1 MKKISIFLLL
11 VLFASFTFAREV
23 KEVKPVKNVILMIP
37 DGTSLGV
44 YSAARW
50 YKIYNNLGEGL
61 NIDPYITGTVST
73 FSSNAPIGDS
83 APTTSAYMTG
93 IPSRTGHVSIYPV
106 HDPENDLYPIDSTMA
121 YQPLTT
127 ILEASRIENN
137 KATGLVVT
145 CEFPHAT
152 PADCAA
158 HHYNRSNYKALAPQ
172 MAYQNLDVMFGG
184 GNGILTD
191 DIKQHFKN
199 KGTNLI
205 QDNRNA
211 MLDYSDDNPVW
222 ALFGDRA
229 MPYDIDRNPEKFPS
243 LAEMTQK
250 AIEILSKKENGF
262 FLMVEGSQVDWAAH
276 GNDPVG
282 IITEY
287 LAFDEAV
294 GRALDF
300 AKEDGETAVVILSDH
315 GNSGFSIGKN
325 DCPGYDRLSIERLF
339 GAVSNFKLT
348 ASGMEAEF
356 LKIKPERIKK
366 EFKKYTEIDLT
377 DDELESLLTSK
388 NYKMGGNNEDAKT
401 PSLQSNILKILNSKM
416 CFGFTTGGHTGEEV
430 LLAAYH
436 PEGTVPMGHLK
447 NTDINDYLFKVSG
460 LKTPLA
466 EMTQQIFAKHTD
478 VFADMTY
485 SIEGK
490 DSDIPV
496 LMVKKGDRVLKVPAF
511 SSVATLD
518 GKTFDLGSVTVYI
531 DRNDTFYL
539 PRHLKDVF

>member
-1 MKKISIFLLL
+1 
-11 VLFASFTFAREV
+11 
-23 KEVKPVKNVILMIP
+23 MIP

-50 YKIYNNLGEGL
+50 YKIYNNLGDGL

-294 GRALDF
+294 GRAIDF

-348 ASGMEAEF
+348 ASGMEAEL
-356 LKIKPERIKK
+356 LKIKPERIKE

-388 NYKMGGNNEDAKT
+388 NYKMGVNNEDAKT

-460 LKTPLA
+460 LKTPLP

>member
-294 GRALDF
+294 GRAIDF

-348 ASGMEAEF
+348 ASGMEAEL
-356 LKIKPERIKK
+356 LKIKPERIKE

-388 NYKMGGNNEDAKT
+388 NYKMGVNNEDAKT

-518 GKTFDLGSVTVYI
+518 GKAFDLGSVTVYI

>member
-106 HDPENDLYPIDSTMA
+106 HDPGNDLYPIDSTMA

-191 DIKQHFKN
+191 DIKQHFRN
-199 KGTNLI
+199 KEINLI
-205 QDNRNA
+205 QDDRNA

-250 AIEILSKKENGF
+250 AIDILSKKENGF

-294 GRALDF
+294 GRAIDF
-300 AKEDGETAVVILSDH
+300 AKQDGETAVIILSDH

-339 GAVSNFKLT
+339 GAVSKFKLT
-348 ASGMEAEF
+348 ASGMEAEL
-356 LKIKPERIKK
+356 LKIKPEGIKE

-388 NYKMGGNNEDAKT
+388 NYKMGVNNEDAKT
-401 PSLQSNILKILNSKM
+401 PSLQSNILKVLNSKM

-436 PEGTVPMGHLK
+436 PEGTLPMGHLK

-460 LKTPLA
+460 LKTPLP
-466 EMTQQIFAKHTD
+466 EMTQRIFAKHTD
-478 VFADMTY
+478 VFADMNY

-518 GKTFDLGSVTVYI
+518 GKAFDLGSVTVYI

-539 PRHLKDVF
+539 PKNLKDVF

>member
-106 HDPENDLYPIDSTMA
+106 HDPGNDLYPIDSTMA

-205 QDNRNA
+205 QDDRNA

-250 AIEILSKKENGF
+250 AIDILSKKEKGF

-339 GAVSNFKLT
+339 GAVSKFKLT
-348 ASGMEAEF
+348 ASGMEAEL
-356 LKIKPERIKK
+356 LKIKPEGIKE

-460 LKTPLA
+460 LKTPLS

>member
-205 QDNRNA
+205 QDDRNA

-250 AIEILSKKENGF
+250 AIDILSKKEKGF

-294 GRALDF
+294 GRAIDF

-460 LKTPLA
+460 LKTPLP

>member
-1 MKKISIFLLL
+1 MKKNSIFLLL

-50 YKIYNNLGEGL
+50 YKIYNNLGDGL

-294 GRALDF
+294 GRAIDF

-348 ASGMEAEF
+348 ASGMEAEL
-356 LKIKPERIKK
+356 LKIKPERIKE

-388 NYKMGGNNEDAKT
+388 NYKMGGNNEDAET

-436 PEGTVPMGHLK
+436 PQGTVPMGHLK

-518 GKTFDLGSVTVYI
+518 GKAFDLGSVTVYI

-539 PRHLKDVF
+539 PKNLKDVF

>member
-205 QDNRNA
+205 QDDRNA
-211 MLDYSDDNPVW
+211 MLDYSGDNPVW

-250 AIEILSKKENGF
+250 AIDILSKKEKGF

-348 ASGMEAEF
+348 ASGMEAEL

-460 LKTPLA
+460 LKTPLP

>member
-23 KEVKPVKNVILMIP
+23 EEVKPVKNVILMIP

-50 YKIYNNLGEGL
+50 YKIYSNLGDGL

-106 HDPENDLYPIDSTMA
+106 HDPGNDLYPIDSTMA

-205 QDNRNA
+205 QDDRNA

-250 AIEILSKKENGF
+250 AIDILSKKENGF

-294 GRALDF
+294 GRAIDF
-300 AKEDGETAVVILSDH
+300 AKQDGETAVIILSDH

-339 GAVSNFKLT
+339 GAVSKFKLT
-348 ASGMEAEF
+348 ASGMEAEL
-356 LKIKPERIKK
+356 LKIKPEGIKE

-388 NYKMGGNNEDAKT
+388 NYKMGVNNEDAKT
-401 PSLQSNILKILNSKM
+401 PSLQSNILKVLNSKM

-436 PEGTVPMGHLK
+436 PEGTLPMGHLK

-518 GKTFDLGSVTVYI
+518 GKAFDLGSVTVYI

-539 PRHLKDVF
+539 PKNLKDVF

>member
-106 HDPENDLYPIDSTMA
+106 HDPGNDLYPIDSTMA

-191 DIKQHFKN
+191 DIKQHFRN
-199 KGTNLI
+199 KEINLI
-205 QDNRNA
+205 QDDRNA

-250 AIEILSKKENGF
+250 AIDILSKKENGF

-348 ASGMEAEF
+348 ASGMEAEL

-460 LKTPLA
+460 LKTPLP

>member
-23 KEVKPVKNVILMIP
+23 EEVKPVKNVILMIP

-50 YKIYNNLGEGL
+50 YKIYNNLGDGL

-106 HDPENDLYPIDSTMA
+106 HDPGNDLYPIDSTMA

-191 DIKQHFKN
+191 DIKQHFRN
-199 KGTNLI
+199 KEINLI
-205 QDNRNA
+205 QDDRNA

-250 AIEILSKKENGF
+250 AIDILSKKENGF

-294 GRALDF
+294 GRAIDF
-300 AKEDGETAVVILSDH
+300 AKQDGETAVIILSDH

-339 GAVSNFKLT
+339 GAVSKFKLT
-348 ASGMEAEF
+348 ASGMEAEL
-356 LKIKPERIKK
+356 LKIKPEGIKE

-388 NYKMGGNNEDAKT
+388 NYKMGVNNEDAKT
-401 PSLQSNILKILNSKM
+401 PSLQSNILKVLNSKM

-436 PEGTVPMGHLK
+436 PEGTLPMGHLK

-460 LKTPLA
+460 LKTPLP
-466 EMTQQIFAKHTD
+466 EMTQRIFAKHTD
-478 VFADMTY
+478 VFADMNY

-518 GKTFDLGSVTVYI
+518 GKAFDLGSVTVYI

-539 PRHLKDVF
+539 PKNLKDVF

>member
-205 QDNRNA
+205 QDDRNA

-250 AIEILSKKENGF
+250 AIDILSKKEKGF

-339 GAVSNFKLT
+339 GAVSKFKLT
-348 ASGMEAEF
+348 ASGMEAEL
-356 LKIKPERIKK
+356 LKIKPEGIKE

-518 GKTFDLGSVTVYI
+518 GKTLDLGSVTVYI

>member
-205 QDNRNA
+205 QDDRNA

-250 AIEILSKKENGF
+250 AIDILSKKEKGF

-348 ASGMEAEF
+348 ASGMEAEL
-356 LKIKPERIKK
+356 LKIKPERIKE

>member
-205 QDNRNA
+205 QDDRNA

-250 AIEILSKKENGF
+250 AIDILSKKEKGF

-294 GRALDF
+294 GRAIDF

-348 ASGMEAEF
+348 ASGMEAEL

>member
-191 DIKQHFKN
+191 DIKQHFRN
-199 KGTNLI
+199 KEINLI
-205 QDNRNA
+205 QDDRNA

-250 AIEILSKKENGF
+250 AIDILSKKENGF

-294 GRALDF
+294 GRAIDF
-300 AKEDGETAVVILSDH
+300 AKEDGETAVIILSDH

-339 GAVSNFKLT
+339 GAVSKFKLT
-348 ASGMEAEF
+348 ASGMEAEL
-356 LKIKPERIKK
+356 LKIKPEGIKE

-401 PSLQSNILKILNSKM
+401 LSLQNNILRILNSKM

-436 PEGTVPMGHLK
+436 PEGTLPMGHLK

-460 LKTPLA
+460 LKTPLP
-466 EMTQQIFAKHTD
+466 EMTKRIFAKHTD
-478 VFADMTY
+478 VFADMNF

-518 GKTFDLGSVTVYI
+518 GKAFDLGSVTVYI

-539 PRHLKDVF
+539 PKNLKDVF

>member
-205 QDNRNA
+205 QDDRNA

-250 AIEILSKKENGF
+250 AIDILSKKEKGF

-348 ASGMEAEF
+348 ASGMEAEL
-356 LKIKPERIKK
+356 LKIKPERINK

>member
-250 AIEILSKKENGF
+250 AIDILSKKEKGF

-294 GRALDF
+294 GRAIDF

-348 ASGMEAEF
+348 ASGMEAEL

-460 LKTPLA
+460 LKTPLP

>member
-205 QDNRNA
+205 QDDRNA

-250 AIEILSKKENGF
+250 AIDILSKKEKGF

-339 GAVSNFKLT
+339 GAVSKFKLT
-348 ASGMEAEF
+348 ASGMEAEL

-460 LKTPLA
+460 LKTPLS

>member
-1 MKKISIFLLL
+1 
-11 VLFASFTFAREV
+11 
-23 KEVKPVKNVILMIP
+23 
-37 DGTSLGV
+37 
-44 YSAARW
+44 
-50 YKIYNNLGEGL
+50 
-61 NIDPYITGTVST
+61 
-73 FSSNAPIGDS
+73 
-83 APTTSAYMTG
+83 
-93 IPSRTGHVSIYPV
+93 
-106 HDPENDLYPIDSTMA
+106 
-121 YQPLTT
+121 
-127 ILEASRIENN
+127 
-137 KATGLVVT
+137 
-145 CEFPHAT
+145 
-152 PADCAA
+152 
-158 HHYNRSNYKALAPQ
+158 
-172 MAYQNLDVMFGG
+172 
-184 GNGILTD
+184 
-191 DIKQHFKN
+191 
-199 KGTNLI
+199 
-205 QDNRNA
+205 
-211 MLDYSDDNPVW
+211 
-222 ALFGDRA
+222 
-229 MPYDIDRNPEKFPS
+229 
-243 LAEMTQK
+243 
-250 AIEILSKKENGF
+250 
-262 FLMVEGSQVDWAAH
+262 
-276 GNDPVG
+276 
-282 IITEY
+282 
-287 LAFDEAV
+287 
-294 GRALDF
+294 
-300 AKEDGETAVVILSDH
+300 
-315 GNSGFSIGKN
+315 
-325 DCPGYDRLSIERLF
+325 
-339 GAVSNFKLT
+339 
-348 ASGMEAEF
+348 MEAEL
-356 LKIKPERIKK
+356 LKIKPERIKE

-460 LKTPLA
+460 LKTPLS